1 MYKLLIVDD
10 EDFER
15 EGMAQMIDWK
25 QYDIEMAGTAWNGV
39 EALQKIEAL
48 RPDMILTDIKMPV
61 MNGIELIRKVREKYP
76 EIEFAVLSGFGE
88 YEFTSQA
95 MEQGVRHYILKPCDE
110 DRIVA
115 AIEKVKKEIDK
126 KRQKEEY
133 LNRVAPQEPAPK
145 QGKRQRKADFPDAGG
160 KTETAFPNL
169 PAAGVQEQGAF

>member
-133 LNRVAPQEPAPK
+133 LNRVAPRRRNSFS
-145 QGKRQRKADFPDAGG
+145 G
-160 KTETAFPNL
+160 TCS
-169 PAAGVQEQGAF
+169 